1 MGIPLALW
9 YSRENRVKTPMKPT
23 FSKRIRW
30 DLEENDLARA
40 LARKRAAGALVL
52 DLTESNP
59 TRAGFPYPSAEIRKS
74 FDPEALLEYVPD
86 PRGGKAAR
94 KAVSDYYRERGADV
108 PPEDIFLTASTSEAY
123 GFLFKLLCDAGD
135 EVLVPRPSYPLFD
148 FLAALDE
155 VEPVSYP
162 LRFDGAWHVDF
173 GTLAALVSERTRA
186 VVAVHPNNPT
196 GSYVSSEDRERLL
209 ELGLPL
215 LMDEVFLDFPLSQT
229 AAAETFAGST
239 RGLVF
244 VLSGLSKLAGLPQMK
259 LGWIVAAGDREKR
272 TEAALRLEHIADSYL
287 SVGAPVQVA
296 APELLRLA
304 PGIRR
309 VISERTMR
317 NLDALK
323 REAAATPA
331 ATLSIPEGG
340 WYAALRLPAVRS
352 SEEWALSLLEQES
365 VYLHPGS
372 FFGFDVEAYLV
383 VSLLTPTVVFDEGI
397 RRVLRVGR
405 L

>member
-1 MGIPLALW
+1 
-9 YSRENRVKTPMKPT
+9 MKPT
-23 FSKRIRW
+23 FSKRIHW
-30 DLEENDLARA
+30 GMEENDLAQA
-40 LARKRAAGALVL
+40 LSRKRSAGTPVL

-59 TRAGFPYPSAEIRKS
+59 TRAGFAYPSAEIRRS
-74 FDPEALLEYVPD
+74 FDDEALLEYVPD

-94 KAVSDYYRERGADV
+94 KTVSDYYRERGAEVSLD
-108 PPEDIFLTASTSEAY
+108 DIFLTASTSEAY
-123 GFLFKLLCDAGD
+123 SFLFKLLCDAGD

-155 VEPVSYP
+155 VKPVSYP
-162 LRFDGAWHVDF
+162 LRFDGSWHVDF
-173 GTLAALVSERTRA
+173 GALEAALSEKTRA
-186 VVAVHPNNPT
+186 IVAVHPNNPT
-196 GSYVSSEDRERLL
+196 GSFVSREDRERLL

-215 LMDEVFLDFPLSQT
+215 IVDEVFLDFPLSK
-229 AAAETFAGST
+229 AVAAESFVDST

-259 LGWIVAAGDREKR
+259 LGWIVVAGERENR
-272 TEAALRLEHIADSYL
+272 EEAALRLEHIADSYL

-309 VISERTMR
+309 SISERTTR
-317 NLDALK
+317 NLDTLK
-323 REAAATPA
+323 REAAAAPA

-340 WYAALRLPAVRS
+340 WYAALRVPAVRS
-352 SEEWALSLLEQES
+352 SEEWALSLLEKES
-365 VYLHPGS
+365 VYVHPGT
-372 FFGFDVEAYLV
+372 FFGFDLEAYLV
-383 VSLLTPTVVFDEGI
+383 VSLLTPEDGFVDGI
-397 RRVLRVGR
+397 RRILRH